1 MTSLPM
7 QFTINS
13 GTLEWNHGIDDATIH
28 WNRMNVLTDTF
39 VIGCCVCVCLTD
51 DEVEPEEIE
60 EVDEFE
66 PKKSKGTINIEF
78 DTGDVSDKR
87 QLQDENGVREGS

>member
-1 MTSLPM
+1 MCDCL
-7 QFTINS
+7 
-13 GTLEWNHGIDDATIH
+13 L
-28 WNRMNVLTDTF
+28 
-39 VIGCCVCVCLTD
+39 CVRLAD

-78 DTGDVSDKR
+78 DTGDVSGTR
-87 QLQDENGVREGS
+87 QLQDEWSP

>member
-1 MTSLPM
+1 MEPWHRRC
-7 QFTINS
+7 NN
-13 GTLEWNHGIDDATIH
+13 TLESNEC
-28 WNRMNVLTDTF
+28 TDGY
-39 VIGCCVCVCLTD
+39 VCDWLLCVCLTD

-78 DTGDVSDKR
+78 DTGDVSDTR
-87 QLQDENGVREGS
+87 QLQDEWSP

>member
-1 MTSLPM
+1 MCDCL
-7 QFTINS
+7 
-13 GTLEWNHGIDDATIH
+13 L
-28 WNRMNVLTDTF
+28 
-39 VIGCCVCVCLTD
+39 CVRLAD

-78 DTGDVSDKR
+78 DTGDVSDTR
-87 QLQDENGVREGS
+87 ELQDEWCP